1 MSDESDKPA
10 YSEPKQK
17 PSVGRIVLF
26 RKEPSNGATE
36 HPAIITRVWS
46 DICVNVTVFLDY
58 GAPFNATSVNHE
70 EDVNSATNP
79 AWRWPPRV

>member
-1 MSDESDKPA
+1 ME
-10 YSEPKQK
+10 QK

-26 RKEPSNGATE
+26 RSLESNGAKE

-46 DICVNVTVFLDY
+46 DGCVNLTVFPDY
-58 GAPFNATSVNHE
+58 GEPVLKSSVTFAE
-70 EDVNSATNP
+70 ISETTAESY